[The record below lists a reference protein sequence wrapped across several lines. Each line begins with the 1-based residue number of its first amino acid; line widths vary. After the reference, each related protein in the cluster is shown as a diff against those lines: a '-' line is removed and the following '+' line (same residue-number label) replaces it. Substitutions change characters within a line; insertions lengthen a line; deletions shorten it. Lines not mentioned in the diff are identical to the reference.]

1 MGKSPAQILIRWSLQ
16 HNVSTI
22 PKSTKKSRIL
32 ENFQV
37 LMHTWLVNQST
48 SKVKSMVTVD
58 GAEKTM
64 RANS

>member
-37 LMHTWLVNQST
+37 LMPHRQYNLLLYYIYILFKTVN
-48 SKVKSMVTVD
+48 
-58 GAEKTM
+58 
-64 RANS
+64 RF

>member
-37 LMHTWLVNQST
+37 CTYAPQ
-48 SKVKSMVTVD
+48 TVQL
-58 GAEKTM
+58 TIILYLY
-64 RANS
+64 SF